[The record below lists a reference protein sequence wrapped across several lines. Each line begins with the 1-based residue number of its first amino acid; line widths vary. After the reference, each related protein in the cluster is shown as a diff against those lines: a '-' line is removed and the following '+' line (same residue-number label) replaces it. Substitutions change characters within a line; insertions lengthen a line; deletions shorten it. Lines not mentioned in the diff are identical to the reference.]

1 MRAVCLLAWVLFI
14 CGAVLKCQDNKP
26 PSVHMIH
33 PLSDVSQLDSSGM
46 ISIVLY
52 ELSIY
57 LLPVRITNKLK
68 LFLIFDFFAPARK
81 RGGIEEIVNC
91 EDDSKKSLYAD
102 FGMNHRNTNN

>member
-1 MRAVCLLAWVLFI
+1 
-14 CGAVLKCQDNKP
+14 
-26 PSVHMIH
+26 MIH

-91 EDDSKKSLYAD
+91 EDDSTNRPTTHHAPFSI
-102 FGMNHRNTNN
+102 NHQKPLP